1 MQYLD
6 ETIIYKRKQPNRTMK
21 IILIILLIITIIAAV
36 SAVIEVHKIETDY
49 VELTRNKDDDTEK

>member
-1 MQYLD
+1 
-6 ETIIYKRKQPNRTMK
+6 MK